1 MDRVTAAQ
9 TDLSQ
14 EDSTRMSL
22 KRLHQSLILLACL
35 SIARAHASPESDG
48 LAYLNSL
55 RAAAGMTP
63 LQMDTELATAAYNH
77 SNYLFLNNVTG
88 HYESASGS
96 GFTGVRPADRAVH
109 AGYLSTSVS
118 ENVSYGDSTVYGSID
133 SLMSA
138 IYHRFGFLQT
148 DIDDIGVGI
157 RSNFYT
163 YDMGNSLLNALCAGS
178 SYSGGGYYYFDVCAD
193 SGFRISQPDYEGAK
207 SQLANANP
215 AIIRWPAE
223 NARDIPPVFYE
234 ESPDP
239 LPYHGVSGYPVSV
252 EFNET
257 LAGGAV
263 SVQDFAVFDDADSE
277 LAYAHRVLQPQDDYN
292 SRFSAYQFAVFPLD
306 RLGWGKTYRARIDYT
321 LNGAPQS
328 LSWHFTTRGL
338 PNPYYQVDGQ
348 ASSNFS
354 VVAGQTYSVYFVPRD
369 ANDRL
374 NGYSYSYSGGMNVDA
389 AFIDSNTINV
399 SLGGAIGQQA
409 TFSFYNG
416 QQLVLTLAASDSAM
430 DNTVPADSDGDGL
443 NDNVDNCPDAAN
455 ADQLDTDTDG
465 QGDACDNDDDND
477 GLEDGAE
484 TDTHGTDPLKTDTDN
499 DGMDDLYEVT
509 NGLNPTVDDAALDK
523 DGDGI
528 GNLQEFLDGSDPDD
542 ADDPNPSGGGVPAET
557 VIQLILPML
566 LE

>member
-1 MDRVTAAQ
+1 MNAATAQQ
-9 TDLSQ
+9 TDVKQ
-14 EDSTRMSL
+14 EGSTRMYL
-22 KRLHQSLILLACL
+22 KRLHQTLFLLACL
-35 SIARAHASPESDG
+35 VVAQAAASPESDG

-55 RAAAGMTP
+55 RASAGMTP
-63 LQMDTELATAAYNH
+63 LQMHTALATAADNH
-77 SNYLFLNNVTG
+77 SNYLVLNSVTG
-88 HYESASGS
+88 HFESASGS

-109 AGYLSTSVS
+109 AGYLSTSIS

-157 RSNFYT
+157 RSNAYT
-163 YDMGNSLLNALCAGS
+163 YDMGNSLLNALCAGT

-207 SQLANANP
+207 AQLASANP

-239 LPYHGVSGYPVSV
+239 LPYHGVSGYPVSI
-252 EFNET
+252 EFNGT
-257 LAGGAV
+257 LTAGAV
-263 SVQDFAVFDDADSE
+263 SVQDFAVFDDTDNE
-277 LAYAHRVLQPQDDYN
+277 LAYAHRVLQPADDYN
-292 SRFSAYQFAVFPLD
+292 SRFSAYQFAVFPLQ
-306 RLGWGKTYRARIDYT
+306 RLGWGKTYRAQIDYT

-348 ASSNFS
+348 SSSTFS
-354 VVAGQTYSVYFVPRD
+354 VVAGQAYSVYFVPRD

-374 NGYSYSYSGGMNVDA
+374 NGYSYSYSGGMSVDA
-389 AFIDSNTINV
+389 GFIDSNTINV
-399 SLGGAIGQQA
+399 TVTGSIGQQA
-409 TFSFYNG
+409 TFNFYNG
-416 QQLVLTLAASDSAM
+416 QQLVLTLAASDTAM
-430 DNTVPADSDGDGL
+430 DNTVPSDTDTDGL
-443 NDNVDNCPDAAN
+443 NDDVDNCPDAAN
-455 ADQLDTDTDG
+455 GDQLDTDGDG

-477 GLEDGAE
+477 GLDDGAE
-484 TDTHGTDPLKTDTDN
+484 TGTHGTNPLKADTDN
-499 DGMDDLYEVT
+499 DGMDDLYEVN
-509 NGLNPTVDDAALDK
+509 NGLDPTIDDAALDK

-542 ADDPNPSGGGVPAET
+542 VDDPNPSGGGVPAET